1 MANFGDF
8 SANQYWG
15 MAQNLSADAQQQQ
28 HVQMPQGIAAPFFA
42 APANFAGGQHYP
54 VAYGQQHPGAFGQ
67 QPQQWEQAGVC
78 QPYMQQQVQQPRHRH
93 HHHQMAMPVAMQPFN
108 HQQHQQAWLQ
118 SVAPQQYQQHQQL
131 YYGYRP
137 YQGQPMR
144 APITTN
150 PRHHQYY
157 MAHQG
162 PAAAAPSFQHQASA
176 LRLEPDFF
184 SPVAIPPEQDLISAV
199 AATIPLAPPNP
210 SEDAYWRSAA
220 SALATRQGHE
230 VLFVPDSPPRPA
242 PHHQDDVL
250 FVGAGLRAPTP
261 YQEPEV
267 VCMAVLPRPPAPRQQ
282 HEAIVVQDSPP
293 CSPRTI
299 RPETM
304 ASSAGVAGGLHQEAG
319 ASQEPETSPAP
330 RQRVVNPRKV
340 DGVGSDKVPR
350 RMFWWEQKGVV
361 ERAERE
367 AREAEEKRRREEA
380 EKEAAKAA
388 KVAQKEREKEEK
400 KKAKAAERAEA
411 KKRKRA
417 SDESVEEGGAAAE
430 SAPRPKKA
438 RKSKKEQAS
447 PAASEE
453 AQLPSP
459 PVSEEDDFDAL
470 TAAMEAEFLACEDF
484 EEVDHAPPPPQSAAA
499 AANTPEAPLG
509 AGQTLSAPSAEAP
522 AALLAP
528 EQISASPSANASEAL
543 WAAEQTS
550 AAAAA
555 NSPEAPEDGDD
566 DYDDLFEEKEPVR
579 ELTPVRLLHLPGGK
593 SMRL

>member
-137 YQGQPMR
+137 AGGGCAELPAPGVR
-144 APITTN
+144 AP
-150 PRHHQYY
+150 PRAGFLLPGRH
-157 MAHQG
+157 
-162 PAAAAPSFQHQASA
+162 
-176 LRLEPDFF
+176 
-184 SPVAIPPEQDLISAV
+184 PPEQDLISAV

-230 VLFVPDSPPRPA
+230 VLFVPDSPPGP
-242 PHHQDDVL
+242 
-250 FVGAGLRAPTP
+250 
-261 YQEPEV
+261 
-267 VCMAVLPRPPAPRQQ
+267 LPITRTTSFSSALGCARPPLPGARSRLHGRFAAPARPRQQ

-330 RQRVVNPRKV
+330 RERVVNPRKV

-417 SDESVEEGGAAAE
+417 SDESVKQGGAAAE

-499 AANTPEAPLG
+499 ANTPEALLG

-528 EQISASPSANASEAL
+528 EQTSASPSANASEAL